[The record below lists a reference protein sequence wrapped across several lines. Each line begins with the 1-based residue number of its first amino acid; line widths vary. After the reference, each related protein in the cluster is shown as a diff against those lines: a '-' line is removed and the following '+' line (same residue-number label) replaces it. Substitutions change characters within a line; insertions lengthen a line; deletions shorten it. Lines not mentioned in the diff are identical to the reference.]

1 MKFVHFIWS
10 VSMSFVMRFLSIFI
24 FGLFLGNFAFAQD
37 EASDDAAK
45 VEELK
50 GRVEGIDEN
59 VTILLGDVAG
69 LKKFKFS
76 GYIQAQYMHS
86 EASSGFQMSPY
97 DSTDYVKDAFVLR
110 RGRMKLTYDGGSV
123 KGVIQADY
131 SNVGLSLKDAYIEL
145 QDPWTK
151 YFYLTVG
158 QFNRPNYE
166 VEYSSSQRESMERSA
181 VIRLLYPNER
191 DLGAMIA
198 YDNFDLFKLQFAAF
212 NNTYLSS
219 IAQTRPVFG
228 DEPVYYMARLTKSLN
243 FSDEGIAI
251 DFGAHIRNGAAVL
264 NTNQVIQ
271 PESNSKTIDST
282 SYKYG
287 ESVPRTWFGGE
298 LQFYWDFLGGM
309 KILGEYILGSNVD
322 QPSSASTKPAK
333 PVRLREFSGWYAM
346 LVKNITDEW
355 QIALKYDVLDP
366 NTAIAD
372 KDINSTSD
380 LTTSTLGFGLHN
392 YSFPNVRISVWYDM
406 NDRQTTDAFTTSPNT
421 NQLTV
426 RFQIKY

>member
-10 VSMSFVMRFLSIFI
+10 VSMSFVMRFLLIFI
-24 FGLFLGNFAFAQD
+24 FGLFLSTFAFAQE

-50 GRVEGIDEN
+50 GKVEGIDEN
-59 VTILLGDVAG
+59 VTILLGEVAG

-76 GYIQAQYMHS
+76 GYIQAQYVHN
-86 EASSGFQMSPY
+86 EAITGLGMSPY
-97 DSTDYVKDAFVLR
+97 DSTDYVKDAFQLR
-110 RGRMKLTYDGGSV
+110 RGRLKFTYDGGSV

-131 SNVGLSLKDAYIEL
+131 SNTGLSLKDAYVEV

-166 VEYSSSQRESMERSA
+166 VEYSSSQRESMERST
-181 VIRLLYPNER
+181 VIRTLYPGER

-212 NNTYLSS
+212 NNTFLASTS
-219 IAQTRPVFG
+219 QTRPNSG
-228 DEPVYYMARLTKSLN
+228 DEPVYYMARLTKSLL
-243 FSDEGIAI
+243 FADEGMAI

-271 PESNSKTIDST
+271 PESPKAVDST

-287 ESVPRTWFGGE
+287 ESVSRTWYGGE

-309 KILGEYILGSNVD
+309 KILGEYILGTNVD
-322 QPSSASTKPAK
+322 QLSSASTKPAK
-333 PVRLREFSGWYAM
+333 AVRLREFSGWYAM
-346 LVKNITDEW
+346 LVKNISEEW
-355 QIALKYDVLDP
+355 QIAAKYDVYDP
-366 NTAIAD
+366 NTAIEDD
-372 KDINSTSD
+372 KIDNTSD
-380 LTTSTLGFGLHN
+380 LAINTLGFGLHN
-392 YSFPNVRISVWYDM
+392 YSLPNVRISVWYDM
-406 NDRQTTDAFTTSPNT
+406 IERQTNT
-421 NQLTV
+421 KYATAPHNNQLTV